1 MDASIETEIEGHKFR
16 HSDENLKQVV
26 TQLEQALA
34 ALRQLDTQA
43 DEDEPEIEGH
53 KFRHSDES
61 LKQAVT
67 QLEQALAALRELQGT
82 RKA

>member
-16 HSDENLKQVV
+16 HSDE
-26 TQLEQALA
+26 
-34 ALRQLDTQA
+34 
-43 DEDEPEIEGH
+43 
-53 KFRHSDES
+53 S
-61 LKQAVT
+61 LKQAVS